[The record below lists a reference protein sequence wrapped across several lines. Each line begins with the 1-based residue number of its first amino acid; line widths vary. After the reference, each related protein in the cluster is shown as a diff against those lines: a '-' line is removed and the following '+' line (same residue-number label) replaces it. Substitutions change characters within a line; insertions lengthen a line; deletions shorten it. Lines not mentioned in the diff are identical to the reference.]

1 MDMNFFDF
9 LKYKLWLYDSL
20 GLWFYR
26 QHNKLN
32 ALGSLEIYDP
42 VTWFQ
47 SYESYFDF
55 TQLINQSINQSIG
68 TWRQNWISSKHDKN
82 TAVMYIQTGVQPG
95 PNSVY

>member
-1 MDMNFFDF
+1 MNFFDF

-26 QHNKLN
+26 QQNKLN

-55 TQLINQSINQSIG
+55 TKLNNQSINQLGLGDKIG
-68 TWRQNWISSKHDKN
+68 FLASMIKTLL
-82 TAVMYIQTGVQPG
+82 
-95 PNSVY
+95 